1 MLINVEGRKLPKT
14 KKRAKVVEAQRR
26 ETGTKSRQQRL
37 FSALAPDLIIEF
49 LTLNSLSLHMKKIF
63 KYAFIFI
70 FGLNLNLFSGP
81 FTDEFAKCIVMKTTT
96 QEKTDLV
103 RWIYVTMSFHP
114 QLMDLSNLTAD
125 DVEMVNIRVA
135 DYMTNVFAYKCNEE
149 LNMAIDYEGEESVY
163 YAFELLGEIAMT
175 ELMEDQGVSAA
186 SELFIDY
193 IDVSIFEQILNY

>member
-1 MLINVEGRKLPKT
+1 
-14 KKRAKVVEAQRR
+14 
-26 ETGTKSRQQRL
+26 
-37 FSALAPDLIIEF
+37 
-49 LTLNSLSLHMKKIF
+49 MKKIF
-63 KYAFIFI
+63 
-70 FGLNLNLFSGP
+70 NLFFIIFLSFNNNLSSGP

-125 DVEMVNIRVA
+125 DVEMANIRIA

-149 LNMAIDYEGEESVY
+149 LNMAIEYEGEESVY

-175 ELMEDQGVSAA
+175 EVLEDEGVRAA
-186 SELFIDY
+186 SELFIGY
-193 IDVSIFEQILNY
+193 IDVSIFEEILNY

>member
-1 MLINVEGRKLPKT
+1 
-14 KKRAKVVEAQRR
+14 
-26 ETGTKSRQQRL
+26 
-37 FSALAPDLIIEF
+37 
-49 LTLNSLSLHMKKIF
+49 MKKIF
-63 KYAFIFI
+63 NFFFII
-70 FGLNLNLFSGP
+70 FLSFNLNLSSGP

-125 DVEMVNIRVA
+125 DVEMANIRIA

-149 LNMAIDYEGEESVY
+149 LNMAIEYEGEESVY

-175 ELMEDQGVSAA
+175 EVLEDEGVRAA
-186 SELFIDY
+186 SELFIGY
-193 IDVSIFEQILNY
+193 IDVSIFEEILNY

>member
-1 MLINVEGRKLPKT
+1 
-14 KKRAKVVEAQRR
+14 
-26 ETGTKSRQQRL
+26 
-37 FSALAPDLIIEF
+37 
-49 LTLNSLSLHMKKIF
+49 
-63 KYAFIFI
+63 
-70 FGLNLNLFSGP
+70 
-81 FTDEFAKCIVMKTTT
+81 MKTTT

-125 DVEMVNIRVA
+125 NVEMVNIRVA

-149 LNMAIDYEGEESVY
+149 LILAMDYEGEESVY